1 METITATQRV
11 HKFVISILLSFIVW
25 SLVNYLVVEIS
36 LWHFIIIEVFIGIGE
51 LFSTFIKEQTGLETP
66 KKESE

>member
-1 METITATQRV
+1 MKTLTATQRL
-11 HKFVISILLSFIVW
+11 HKFFISILLSFIVW

-36 LWHFIIIEVFIGIGE
+36 LFHFIIIEICIGIGE
-51 LFSTFIKEQTGLETP
+51 LFSTFIKEQTGLEIP